1 MSDTSPM
8 SPTEPK
14 MMSFYC
20 VTHSEAPP
28 MYQALCDT
36 LQLQRQPEIPALKD
50 FPSFTEHHLLLQVM
64 GPVLRAS
71 GPEISNILHPHLS
84 EEGRHRDYVGV

>member
-1 MSDTSPM
+1 
-8 SPTEPK
+8 
-14 MMSFYC
+14 
-20 VTHSEAPP
+20 

-50 FPSFTEHHLLLQVM
+50 FPLRQLLLQVM
-64 GPVLRAS
+64 GPVLRAL
-71 GPEISNILHPHLS
+71 GPEISNILRPHLS